1 VRSAQWSPRCKEND
15 PAASRLQ
22 RCEIVLDLKC
32 RECGQTFKTPAE
44 LEEHT
49 DRLHLI
55 SKKGGDQVAPDP
67 PNDGRR

>member
-1 VRSAQWSPRCKEND
+1 MTRT
-15 PAASRLQ
+15 ASTLQ
-22 RCEIVLDLKC
+22 RPPNMLDLKC

-55 SKKGGDQVAPDP
+55 SKKGGDAVAPNP
-67 PNDGRR
+67 PNDSRRR

>member
-1 VRSAQWSPRCKEND
+1 MIR
-15 PAASRLQ
+15 AASTLQ
-22 RCEIVLDLKC
+22 PSATVLDLKC
-32 RECGQTFKTPAE
+32 RDCGQSFKTPAE

-67 PNDGRR
+67 PNDSRP

>member
-1 VRSAQWSPRCKEND
+1 MIR
-15 PAASRLQ
+15 AASALQ
-22 RCEIVLDLKC
+22 RWTSMLDLKS

-55 SKKGGDQVAPDP
+55 SKKGGDQLAPDP

>member
-1 VRSAQWSPRCKEND
+1 MIG
-15 PAASRLQ
+15 AASGLQ
-22 RCEIVLDLKC
+22 RWASVLDLKC
-32 RECGQTFKTPAE
+32 RECGQAFKTPAE

-67 PNDGRR
+67 PNDSRR